1 MLGYISNILKH
12 EVMAEVRKLDIE
24 KMYGFYLKK
33 RSEKPGDYTV
43 CGFMELGSGD
53 ARSVSP
59 DTISYKTMKKI
70 YFDLEADALVILHNH
85 PKLKNRNPSSVSP
98 SEDDIIGTYAVARIC
113 LSNKMNLIDHI
124 IVDTDNYFS
133 FVENQLIDLN

>member
-1 MLGYISNILKH
+1 MKSWQNYENWILENVRLLFK
-12 EVMAEVRKLDIE
+12 ETAEA
-24 KMYGFYLKK
+24 
-33 RSEKPGDYTV
+33 GDYTV
-43 CGFMELGSGD
+43 CYFMELSATPAQYPRHHLLQD
-53 ARSVSP
+53 
-59 DTISYKTMKKI
+59 DEKI
-70 YFDLEADALVILHNH
+70 CFDLEADALVILHNH
-85 PKLKNRNPSSVSP
+85 PKLKNRNLSSVSP